1 MMPLTILSSLLL
13 IAASQAQELL
23 SNQRCNFQ
31 MDRGSCSQFTV
42 NWYYDRYGHRCR
54 RFYYGGCEGNAN
66 RFRTLEECSAT
77 CRYVA
82 PTNRDRCFQPHDPG
96 HCDRDIERW
105 YFDKDRLQ
113 CVCSWWSGCG
123 GNSNL
128 FFSYNHCM
136 FVCGEFAK
144 RGPGI
149 DEKYWASRN
158 RSMPLGG
165 GQRPYQPY
173 VHPSMQLVAEQRPQP
188 PRVRPS
194 SGYKQIDRDRGRYDG
209 YRDRMTTMDYEELKR
224 LHEEYYRRYPTTP
237 PPGRRQSRNEE
248 ASYRYSQNDSFA
260 SGYAEFRTLP
270 SHNSSPQAQSYLIP
284 YRSST
289 QRRPR
294 GERIYRYDTGPIKQT
309 HPDGTVTINRQ
320 VIYITENR
328 RPSMTLHQRLPGLI
342 EFTHITPPPPFS
354 TMITPLLRRRLKKL
368 MKEKVLPRTTNPPK
382 ISSPIPEQETH
393 FERGSVV
400 REDVTQP
407 SIAPSSVRAKDTTDE
422 NYNYIRHSTSRES
435 DGRRS
440 TLPTTS
446 MTYRNQGSTLT
457 TSQYPL
463 RYQPDMKQT
472 SAKPVVTDAE
482 HSLRSSPSPIIRIE
496 AERLDISRP
505 VVISVSP
512 KEVDFDEVLAI
523 DSKIYDDYDDT
534 FNDLNFDNTHPE
546 LPTTATS
553 VPIGITPSNKMESRH
568 HTSTLKPIVSPPA
581 SSQGNMPYTNEARTH
596 AELPSSKTKTRNSQ
610 PLFSSPAISKS
621 VGSKSIR
628 MHQTAHEPMT
638 ESHNYELSTTQADFG
653 EEDTETVEFEIQPVG
668 VDS

>member
-1 MMPLTILSSLLL
+1 MV
-13 IAASQAQELL
+13 
-23 SNQRCNFQ
+23 R
-31 MDRGSCSQFTV
+31 V
-42 NWYYDRYGHRCR
+42 
-54 RFYYGGCEGNAN
+54 FYVS
-66 RFRTLEECSAT
+66 LEE
-77 CRYVA
+77 RYDARRVPEA
-82 PTNRDRCFQPHDPG
+82 SRTHWVTPARDSEKWKKYWCPLESLDDHRG
-96 HCDRDIERW
+96 
-105 YFDKDRLQ
+105 Y
-113 CVCSWWSGCG
+113 SWWSGCG

-209 YRDRMTTMDYEELKR
+209 YRDR
-224 LHEEYYRRYPTTP
+224 
-237 PPGRRQSRNEE
+237 
-248 ASYRYSQNDSFA
+248 QNDSFA

-581 SSQGNMPYTNEARTH
+581 SSQ
-596 AELPSSKTKTRNSQ
+596 
-610 PLFSSPAISKS
+610 
-621 VGSKSIR
+621 
-628 MHQTAHEPMT
+628 
-638 ESHNYELSTTQADFG
+638 ELSTTQADFG
-653 EEDTETVEFEIQPVG
+653 EEDTETVGASAF
-668 VDS
+668 S